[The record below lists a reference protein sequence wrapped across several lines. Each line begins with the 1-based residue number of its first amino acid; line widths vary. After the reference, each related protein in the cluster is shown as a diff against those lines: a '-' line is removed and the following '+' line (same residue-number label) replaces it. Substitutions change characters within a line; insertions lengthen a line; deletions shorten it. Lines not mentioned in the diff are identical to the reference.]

1 MSFITSLIGVF
12 RRLSY
17 RAVSFVRAT
26 WRRFRSLSA
35 RNQALIGVGVAILVI
50 ALFVLTGGSADEVSD
65 TPPAVTLE
73 SVGAL
78 SGGDGSA
85 TLFGTVESV
94 SEAEIL
100 AKTSGTVTSVNTRI
114 GADVGAGFVIASLEN
129 RAEAAAVLSAEGSYE
144 AALAAKRAA
153 DASTGADVE
162 TVYESTRVSID
173 SAVNAYI
180 APLYINPTV
189 RAQFRMSDGGSRNL
203 GERFDAIYDALS
215 DWRRNSQSGT
225 LSDEAM
231 LREAEKVVAD
241 LESLITDI
249 SLVANRKDSGATASE
264 LANINTARTTVAA
277 ARASL
282 RAARVAYESGTGST
296 QVSASDASVKQALG
310 GLRAAQAAYERTVIR
325 APIAGTVNFLPIK
338 VGDYVSAMTH
348 AATVA
353 RNGALE
359 ITAYVSPESR
369 EVLKIGDKVVIDE
382 RAGGTITAIAPALDP
397 IRKQIEVRIAADE
410 SDTLTNGQSVRVRL
424 ATAPKAEAPQG
435 PILLPLSSVKL
446 SAGSRVV
453 FSVGEDN
460 RLISHA
466 VEVGEVRGDRIEI
479 RSELPLTLAIVR
491 DARGL
496 AAGQEVRIAGAE

>member
-1 MSFITSLIGVF
+1 MAYLNALPGFL
-12 RRLSY
+12 RRLPN
-17 RAVSFVRAT
+17 RAVFFVESV
-26 WRRFRSLSA
+26 WRTFRSLSG
-35 RNQALIGVGVAILVI
+35 RIQALIITGVLIFVVAFF
-50 ALFVLTGGSADEVSD
+50 ALTGGSTTETTD
-65 TPPAVTLE
+65 TAPAVSLE

-78 SGGDGSA
+78 SGGNGSA
-85 TLFGTVESV
+85 TLFGSVESV

-114 GADVGAGFVIASLEN
+114 GASVPAGFVIASLEN

-144 AALAAKRAA
+144 AALAAKRTA
-153 DASTGADVE
+153 DANSGANVE
-162 TVYESTRVSID
+162 SVYNSSRVSID
-173 SAVNAYI
+173 TAVNAYI

-189 RAQFRMSDGGSRNL
+189 NPTLRLSGGGSRNL
-203 GERFDAIYDALS
+203 GERFETAYDALM
-215 DWRRNSQSGT
+215 DWRRDAQAGT
-225 LSDEAM
+225 LSDAAM
-231 LREAEKVVAD
+231 LSQAEGVVD
-241 LESLITDI
+241 QLESLITDI
-249 SLVANRKDSGATASE
+249 SLIANRENSNATATE
-264 LANINTARTTVAA
+264 LANINTARSTIASVS
-277 ARASL
+277 ASL
-282 RAARVAYESGTGST
+282 RAARVAYESGTGAT
-296 QVSASDASVKQALG
+296 DISASDAAVKQALG
-310 GLRAAQAAYERTVIR
+310 GLRAAQAAYERTVVR

-338 VGDYVSAMTH
+338 VGDYVTALTH

-369 EVLKIGDKVVIDE
+369 EALRIGDKVVIDE
-382 RAGGTITAIAPALDP
+382 KSGGTITSIAPALDP

-424 ATAPKAEAPQG
+424 ASAPKTDVVQG

-453 FSVGEDN
+453 FSVDEEM
-460 RLISHA
+460 RLVAHP

-479 RSELPLTLAIVR
+479 RSELPLDLAVVR

-496 AAGQEVRIAGAE
+496 SAGQEIRIAGAE